1 MIGHILENNTYDG
14 KKVVDFFKDKIDVA
28 ILMGNI
34 EKAAE
39 ISTDVILFNID
50 NVSDQDTY
58 QNKDSIALAFLK
70 KFNKLDY
77 DGYENIKN
85 LGSVVL
91 PLTLPFF
98 LFLIIFYWFKKKSW
112 YFMYLW
118 YTIKNIYIFRIVFF
132 YFREDFYYGKK
143 QSFRK

>member
-14 KKVVDFFKDKIDVA
+14 KKVVDFFKDKIDDA

-85 LGSVVL
+85 LGRVVL

-98 LFLIIFYWFKKKSW
+98 LCLIIFY
-112 YFMYLW
+112 
-118 YTIKNIYIFRIVFF
+118 
-132 YFREDFYYGKK
+132 
-143 QSFRK
+143 

>member
-1 MIGHILENNTYDG
+1 MN
-14 KKVVDFFKDKIDVA
+14 A

-70 KFNKLDY
+70 KFN
-77 DGYENIKN
+77 E
-85 LGSVVL
+85 
-91 PLTLPFF
+91 
-98 LFLIIFYWFKKKSW
+98 
-112 YFMYLW
+112 
-118 YTIKNIYIFRIVFF
+118 
-132 YFREDFYYGKK
+132 YFRFYK
-143 QSFRK
+143 R